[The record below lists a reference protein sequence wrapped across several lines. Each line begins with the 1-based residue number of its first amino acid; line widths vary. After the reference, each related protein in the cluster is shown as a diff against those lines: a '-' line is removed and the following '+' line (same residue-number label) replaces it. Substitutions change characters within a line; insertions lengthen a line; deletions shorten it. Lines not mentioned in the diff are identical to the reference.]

1 MVEVL
6 QNLTNLQFID
16 NRIDELK
23 RMRGDLPEE
32 ILDIETEI
40 ARIETRIKRS
50 EAESKELSVEK
61 AGLELE
67 ITESEGLVAKYEDQQ
82 LSVRNNREYDALTKE
97 IEVQKQIREN
107 AQSRLEEIA
116 LQSVEVGRVVE
127 ESKAKLEETKALL
140 AGKKENLDK
149 LIASTRKEEEEL
161 LDKREEAAKNLE
173 SRYLR
178 SYERLRKGLQNGMA
192 VVAMEKGSSLGMMLP
207 PQVQVEVRR
216 KNKIIFDENSGR
228 IVVDPTF
235 FDEAKKQLN
244 IQ

>member
-50 EAESKELSVEK
+50 EAESKELAVEK

-140 AGKKENLDK
+140 EGKKENLDK

>member
-50 EAESKELSVEK
+50 EAESKELYVEK
-61 AGLELE
+61 SGLELE
-67 ITESEGLVAKYEDQQ
+67 ITESEGLVTKYEEQQ

-116 LQSVEVGRVVE
+116 LQSVEMNRVLE
-127 ESKAKLEETKALL
+127 ESKSKLEETKTVL
-140 AGKKENLDK
+140 ADKKKNLDR
-149 LIASTRKEEEEL
+149 LIESTRKEEEDL
-161 LDKREEAAKNLE
+161 LDKRAEAAKNLE
-173 SRYLR
+173 TRYLR
-178 SYERLRKGLQNGMA
+178 SYERLRKGLHNGMA

-228 IVVDPTF
+228 IVVDPSF

>member
-50 EAESKELSVEK
+50 EAESKELAVEK

-67 ITESEGLVAKYEDQQ
+67 ITESEGLVTKYEDQQ

-140 AGKKENLDK
+140 AGKKENLDN

>member
-6 QNLTNLQFID
+6 QNLTNLQYID

-23 RMRGDLPEE
+23 RMRGDLPED

-40 ARIETRIKRS
+40 ARIESRIKRS
-50 EAESKELSVEK
+50 ETESKELTLEK
-61 AGLELE
+61 ASLELE
-67 ITESEGLVAKYEDQQ
+67 ITESEGLVTKYEEQQ

-116 LQSVEVGRVVE
+116 LQSVEMNRVID
-127 ESKAKLEETKALL
+127 ESKSKLEETKALL

-149 LIASTRKEEEEL
+149 LIESTRKEEDEL

-228 IVVDPTF
+228 IVVDPSF

>member
-1 MVEVL
+1 MEEVL
-6 QNLTNLQFID
+6 QNLTNLQYID

-40 ARIETRIKRS
+40 TRLETRIKRS
-50 EAESKELSVEK
+50 LAETKELAVEK
-61 AGLELE
+61 SKHELE
-67 ITESEGLVAKYEDQQ
+67 ITEAESLITKYEDQQ

-97 IEVQKQIREN
+97 IETQKQIREN

-116 LQSVEVGRVVE
+116 LQTAELEKTVKENE
-127 ESKAKLEETKALL
+127 AKLEETKDQL
-140 AGKKENLDK
+140 KNKQENLDQ
-149 LIASTRKEEEEL
+149 LIESTKKEEQEL
-161 LDKREEAAKNLE
+161 VEKRKDAVKNLDA
-173 SRYLR
+173 RYLR
-178 SYERLRKGLQNGMA
+178 SYERLRKGLNNGMA

-228 IVVDPTF
+228 IVVDPSF
-235 FDEAKKQLN
+235 FEEARKQLN
-244 IQ
+244 IN